1 MPTLPAPSPDDTAR
15 LRKANLHT
23 AAILLSIALVFF
35 GGVIVANYLGGTTA
49 GIAVV
54 GIAVLLYL
62 VAAIGRNLR
71 SGK

>member
-1 MPTLPAPSPDDTAR
+1 MSTPPTSRSDAAAR
-15 LRKANLHT
+15 LRKANQRT

-35 GGVIVANYLGGTTA
+35 GGIIVAQYLGGTTA
-49 GIAVV
+49 GIAVL

-62 VAAIGRNLR
+62 IGAISRNLR

>member
-1 MPTLPAPSPDDTAR
+1 MPTLPAPGPDDTAR
-15 LRKANLHT
+15 LRKANLRT

-35 GGVIVANYLGGTTA
+35 GGVIVAQYLGGTTA

-62 VAAIGRNLR
+62 VAAIGGNLR
-71 SGK
+71 GGK

>member
-1 MPTLPAPSPDDTAR
+1 MPTFPALGPDDTAR
-15 LRKANLHT
+15 LRKANLRT

-35 GGVIVANYLGGTTA
+35 GGIILAQYLGGTTA

-71 SGK
+71 GGK

>member
-1 MPTLPAPSPDDTAR
+1 MPTFPAPGPDDTAR
-15 LRKANLHT
+15 LRKANLRT

-35 GGVIVANYLGGTTA
+35 GGIILAQYLGGTTA

>member
-15 LRKANLHT
+15 LRKANLRT

-35 GGVIVANYLGGTTA
+35 GGIILAQYLGGTTA

>member
-15 LRKANLHT
+15 LRKANLRT

-35 GGVIVANYLGGTTA
+35 GGIILAQYLGGTTA
-49 GIAVV
+49 GIVV
-54 GIAVLLYL
+54 IGIAILLYL
-62 VAAIGRNLR
+62 ITAILRNLR

>member
-15 LRKANLHT
+15 LRKANLRT

-35 GGVIVANYLGGTTA
+35 GGIILAQYLGGTRA

>member
-1 MPTLPAPSPDDTAR
+1 MPTLPAPGSDDTAR
-15 LRKANLHT
+15 LRKANLRT

-35 GGVIVANYLGGTTA
+35 GGVIVAQYLGGTTA

-62 VAAIGRNLR
+62 VAAIGGNLR

>member
-1 MPTLPAPSPDDTAR
+1 MPTLPAPGPDDTAR
-15 LRKANLHT
+15 LRKANLRT
-23 AAILLSIALVFF
+23 AAILLSIAIVFF

-62 VAAIGRNLR
+62 VAAIGRILR
-71 SGK
+71 NGK

>member
-1 MPTLPAPSPDDTAR
+1 MPTLPAPGPDDTAR
-15 LRKANLHT
+15 LRKANLRT

-35 GGVIVANYLGGTTA
+35 GGVIVAQYLGGTTA

-62 VAAIGRNLR
+62 VAAIGGNLR

>member
-1 MPTLPAPSPDDTAR
+1 MSTLPASRSDAAAR
-15 LRKANLHT
+15 LRKANLRT

-35 GGVIVANYLGGTTA
+35 GGIIVAQYLGGTTA
-49 GIAVV
+49 GIAVL